1 MDYLATG
8 EVTLTELVSMLRNVY
23 TLFATTQVS
32 WLTAPR
38 NGHDRR
44 SLPLCVCVP
53 RGLQQG
59 SPLHARPQS
68 GHVVVWISGGALFRI
83 NRWVLS
89 FSVRERLVG
98 PLRLYPRYRSG
109 NVTWLEST

>member
-32 WLTAPR
+32 WLTVPR
-38 NGHDRR
+38 NGHNSGR
-44 SLPLCVCVP
+44 LPLCVCVP

-83 NRWVLS
+83 NVN
-89 FSVRERLVG
+89 F
-98 PLRLYPRYRSG
+98 YRNAALAMWSMG
-109 NVTWLEST
+109 AFLQNGSRKL